1 MGYYTGKTIAFSHKG
16 GFWKTRY
23 SYTPTCYAAVDNVM
37 ISNNKPAPNEDGIV
51 VDYTNSDIFWQHET
65 NTDYNTFNGKL
76 FPSELTVVSN
86 QDPSAVKIFKS
97 ISLESSSNL
106 WTGTTQTHV
115 HPSGSSA
122 KANEYQESPLSG
134 FVTKEGN
141 QYTSI
146 LPSSSNSSSH
156 IDYVC
161 QIDSIAEDGFV
172 SYDWATPD
180 AGMGDFMIP
189 IGFNTGWRT
198 NVLVSPPNTSI
209 LGGRN
214 SLAVFVN
221 TANEASVLEYI
232 STSLNVGEWSFVP
245 FTAWDGV
252 TENRVYIHSYNSDGT
267 IVFAINT
274 TSIQI
279 QTLSDLADFID
290 DLQLEFT
297 GEDELVPNPL
307 YALWNTIQLYSASS
321 PAINGDP
328 MRGQYLFLNLVNE
341 SPEAIE
347 TYAINVDFENTKLD
361 GSKPAVK
368 KQTKQKAPPRSK

>member
-1 MGYYTGKTIAFSHKG
+1 MGSYTGTTIAFSHKG

-37 ISNNKPAPNEDGIV
+37 ISNNKTDSAAYENQNALFWEHEV
-51 VDYTNSDIFWQHET
+51 NVTHNSF
-65 NTDYNTFNGKL
+65 YGKVEK
-76 FPSELTVVSN
+76 STLTVVSN
-86 QDPSAVKIFKS
+86 QDPSAVKLFKAL
-97 ISLESSSNL
+97 SLESNSNS
-106 WTGTTQTHV
+106 WTGRAATNINPAGSPQNELQ
-115 HPSGSSA
+115 SGLI
-122 KANEYQESPLSG
+122 NG
-134 FVTKEGN
+134 FITKEGN
-141 QYTSI
+141 QYSE
-146 LPSSSNSSSH
+146 LPKSLNNSSSH

-172 SYDWATPD
+172 DYDWSSPD
-180 AGMGDFMIP
+180 AGMVDFT
-189 IGFNTGWRT
+189 IGIGNNTGWRT

-221 TANEASVLEYI
+221 DVNQASVLQYI
-232 STSLNVGEWSFVP
+232 STDVNVGEWSFVP

-274 TSIQI
+274 TSIQT
-279 QTLSDLADFID
+279 QTLSDLADFIANLTSD
-290 DLQLEFT
+290 WD
-297 GEDELVPNPL
+297 
-307 YALWNTIQLYSASS
+307 TIQLYSASS

-328 MRGQYLFLNLVNE
+328 MRGQYIRLHLENTSTTPV
-341 SPEAIE
+341 E

-368 KQTKQKAPPRSK
+368 KKPKQKASPSSK